1 MREQKMN
8 DMLASTMDQFSLL
21 FGGNMGWAILVLAL
35 AVRLALL
42 PLTLHLSRR
51 MLIVWKLSAGV
62 GLYWAASAFVGA
74 VQSFILRHEQR
85 RMAAGEA
92 GTAA

>member
-1 MREQKMN
+1 MN
-8 DMLASTMDQFSLL
+8 DILASAMSCLALL
-21 FGGNMGWAILVLAL
+21 FDGGMGWAILALAL
-35 AVRLALL
+35 SVRLALL